1 MKKTIALIII
11 GFASTYFYGQQLVYE
26 PVNPAFG
33 GDTFNYNWLLS
44 AAEAQN
50 GFQEEDGGREELSEV
65 EQFAENLNNQLLNQL
80 SRSLFADQF
89 GTDGELQEGTF
100 SFGSLF
106 IEIFPSSEG
115 LVVNILDTTTGDQT
129 QIIVPQ

>member
-1 MKKTIALIII
+1 MKRISLLIVFCIAT
-11 GFASTYFYGQQLVYE
+11 ASVYGQQLVYE

-44 AAEAQN
+44 SAEAQN
-50 GFQEEDGGREELSEV
+50 SFQEADTGREELSEV

-80 SRSLFADQF
+80 SRSLFDDQF
-89 GTDGELQEGTF
+89 GSDGLQEGTF

-115 LVVNILDTTTGDQT
+115 LVVNILDTSTGDQT
-129 QIIVPQ
+129 QIIIPD

>member
-1 MKKTIALIII
+1 MKKLIAVLVL
-11 GFASTYFYGQQLVYE
+11 GFTAVSLYGQQLVYE
-26 PVNPAFG
+26 PRNPAFG

-44 AAEAQN
+44 SAESQN
-50 GFQEEDGGREELSEV
+50 GFQEDDQGREELSEV
-65 EQFAENLNNQLLNQL
+65 EQFAENLNNQLLNQI

-89 GTDGELQEGTF
+89 GTDGLQEGTF

-115 LVVNILDTTTGDQT
+115 LVVNILDTSTGDQT

>member
-1 MKKTIALIII
+1 MKRIIFALVL
-11 GFASTYFYGQQLVYE
+11 GLSAWAMGAQQLVYE
-26 PVNPAFG
+26 PRNPAFG

-44 AAEAQN
+44 SAEAQN
-50 GFQEEDGGREELSEV
+50 GFQEEDNGREELSEV
-65 EQFAENLNNQLLNQL
+65 EQFAENLNNQLLNQI

-89 GTDGELQEGTF
+89 GTDGLQEGTF

-115 LVVNILDTTTGDQT
+115 LVVNILDTSTGDTT
-129 QIIVPQ
+129 QIIVPN